1 MMSLRAW
8 IYLLLLSSF
17 WGASFYFIEV
27 GLEHLSPVWLVSLRL
42 ISGAICLCAWLTITS
57 VSLPY
62 QLAFWRDCLVMGVL
76 NNLAPFCLIAWGQ
89 LSVTGGM
96 ASILNANTAF
106 IGVLV
111 SALFLKTEPLRVNRV
126 AGVIIGVSGVAVAIG
141 VNPLS
146 GEIGSVWGQLAIVLA
161 TLFYALAGVWGRVRL
176 SSYQAV
182 QGACGMLLCSAVLS
196 VPLALLL
203 SGQPSVSLL
212 QSAHLGTLVVLI
224 LGIGLLGTAMAYPLY
239 FKVLELAGASN
250 LLLVTIIVPVFA
262 LSLDALLLGQLVSW
276 SAIAGFGLV
285 AFGLSVM
292 DGRLYHRKDSSDSR

>member
-42 ISGAICLCAWLTITS
+42 VSGAICLCAWLTITS

-146 GEIGSVWGQLAIVLA
+146 GETGSVWGQLAIVLA

-212 QSAHLGTLVVLI
+212 QSDHLGTLVVLI

-262 LSLDALLLGQLVSW
+262 LFLDALLLGQLVSW
-276 SAIAGFGLV
+276 SAMAGFGLV

>member
-146 GEIGSVWGQLAIVLA
+146 GETGSVWGQLAIVLA

-276 SAIAGFGLV
+276 SAMAGFGLV

-292 DGRLYHRKDSSDSR
+292 DGRLYHRKDSSDGR

>member
-146 GEIGSVWGQLAIVLA
+146 GETGSVWGQLAIVLA

-250 LLLVTIIVPVFA
+250 LLSVTIIVPVFA

-276 SAIAGFGLV
+276 SAMAGFGLV

>member
-276 SAIAGFGLV
+276 SAMAGFGLV

>member
-42 ISGAICLCAWLTITS
+42 ISGAICLSAWLTITS
-57 VSLPY
+57 VSLPN

-146 GEIGSVWGQLAIVLA
+146 GETGSVWGQLAIVLA

-276 SAIAGFGLV
+276 SAMAGFGLV

>member
-57 VSLPY
+57 VFLPY

-146 GEIGSVWGQLAIVLA
+146 GETGSVCGQLAIVLA

-224 LGIGLLGTAMAYPLY
+224 LGIGLLGTAIAYPLY

-276 SAIAGFGLV
+276 SAMAGFGLV

>member
-146 GEIGSVWGQLAIVLA
+146 GETGSVWGQLAIVLA

-276 SAIAGFGLV
+276 SAMAGFGLI

>member
-146 GEIGSVWGQLAIVLA
+146 GETGSVWGQLAIVLA

-212 QSAHLGTLVVLI
+212 QSAHLGTLAVLI

-276 SAIAGFGLV
+276 SAMAGFGLV

>member
-62 QLAFWRDCLVMGVL
+62 QLAFWRDCLVMGVM

-146 GEIGSVWGQLAIVLA
+146 GETGSVWGQLAIVLA

-212 QSAHLGTLVVLI
+212 QSAHLGTLVALI

-239 FKVLELAGASN
+239 FKVLELGGASN

-276 SAIAGFGLV
+276 SAMAGFGLV

>member
-146 GEIGSVWGQLAIVLA
+146 GETGSVWGQLAIVLA

-276 SAIAGFGLV
+276 SAMAGFGLV

-292 DGRLYHRKDSSDSR
+292 DGRLYHRKDSLDSR

>member
-8 IYLLLLSSF
+8 IYLLLLSWF

-146 GEIGSVWGQLAIVLA
+146 GETGSVWGQLAIVLA

-276 SAIAGFGLV
+276 SAMAGFGLV

>member
-42 ISGAICLCAWLTITS
+42 ISGAICLSAWLTITS

-146 GEIGSVWGQLAIVLA
+146 GETGSVWGQLAIVLA

-276 SAIAGFGLV
+276 SAMAGFGLV

>member
-146 GEIGSVWGQLAIVLA
+146 GETGSVWGQLAIVLA

-203 SGQPSVSLL
+203 SGQPSVSIL
-212 QSAHLGTLVVLI
+212 QSAHLGTLVLLF

-276 SAIAGFGLV
+276 SAMAGFGLV

>member
-146 GEIGSVWGQLAIVLA
+146 GETGSVWGQLAIVLA

-276 SAIAGFGLV
+276 SAMAGFGLV

-292 DGRLYHRKDSSDSR
+292 DGRLYHRKDSSDNR

>member
-57 VSLPY
+57 VFLPY

-146 GEIGSVWGQLAIVLA
+146 GETGSVCGQLAIVLA

-262 LSLDALLLGQLVSW
+262 LSLDALLLGQLVSL
-276 SAIAGFGLV
+276 SAMAGFGLV

-292 DGRLYHRKDSSDSR
+292 DGRLYHRKDRSDSR

>member
-146 GEIGSVWGQLAIVLA
+146 GETGSVWGQLAIVLA

-176 SSYQAV
+176 SSYPAV

-203 SGQPSVSLL
+203 SGQPSVSLI

-276 SAIAGFGLV
+276 SAMAGFGLV

>member
-57 VSLPY
+57 VFLPY

-146 GEIGSVWGQLAIVLA
+146 GETGSVWAQLAIVLA

-176 SSYQAV
+176 SSYQVV

-212 QSAHLGTLVVLI
+212 KSAHLGTLVVLI

-262 LSLDALLLGQLVSW
+262 LSLDALLLGQLVSL
-276 SAIAGFGLV
+276 SAMAGFGLV

-292 DGRLYHRKDSSDSR
+292 DGRLYHRKDRSDSR

>member
-1 MMSLRAW
+1 MMSLGAW

-146 GEIGSVWGQLAIVLA
+146 GETGSVWGQLAIVLA

-276 SAIAGFGLV
+276 SAMAGFGLV
-285 AFGLSVM
+285 VFGLSVM

>member
-146 GEIGSVWGQLAIVLA
+146 GETGSVWGQLAIVLA

-276 SAIAGFGLV
+276 SAMAGFGLV